1 MIGEPELKKALL
13 YVRGARAPVSADDAA
28 VDLGV
33 HRTVARDR
41 LERLV
46 EAGLLT
52 TSFARRSGKT
62 GPGAGRPAKLYAPSP
77 ETEALELPPRRMPT
91 LIGRL
96 VEELPARN
104 REQTLQRA
112 GARFGTDL
120 ARAAGIRPR
129 ARLAAGLEQ
138 ACAALRSLGF
148 QAAVERVDGDTAVIT
163 TPTCPLRPLVT
174 EQRDAVHIDRGMWTG
189 LVESA
194 VRGVTAESVDCETHS
209 CHDGASSCSVVLRLR
224 R

>member
-1 MIGEPELKKALL
+1 VIGDPETLL
-13 YVRGARAPVSADDAA
+13 FVRGAGAPVSADEAA
-28 VDLGV
+28 AGLGV

-62 GPGAGRPAKLYAPSP
+62 GPGAGRPAKLYAPAP
-77 ETEALELPPRRMPT
+77 ETAALELPPRRTPA

-96 VEELPARN
+96 VDALPARN
-104 REQTLQRA
+104 REQALHRA
-112 GARFGTDL
+112 GVGVGSDL
-120 ARAAGIRPR
+120 AQAAGLRPR
-129 ARLAAGLEQ
+129 AGLARGAEQ
-138 ACAALRSLGF
+138 VCVALRSLGF

-174 EQRDAVHIDRGMWTG
+174 EQGDAVHIDRGMWAG
-189 LVESA
+189 LVENA
-194 VRGVTAESVDCETHS
+194 VRGATAECETHS
-209 CHDGASSCSVVLRLR
+209 CHDPASSCSVVIRLTR
-224 R
+224 